1 MIDTRYGLLPTIQY
15 CDGTH
20 IVYTTESTVEVEVC
34 VESNHLVVGR
44 AADVLYTRL
53 LILRVMI
60 VQGNDDI
67 LTIVLS
73 PSRLVSSILV
83 VEGGRVAGSIVDSDL
98 CMEAQTLQQCSKVNI
113 HTSVELE
120 LTTGPRVVT
129 CRIHISDHVGPVC
142 LCSTT
147 TQETTID
154 DVIGC
159 SNHSQG
165 SSSVLIQI
173 TQRNQRTD
181 TVRTHGGSLLPEIS
195 TIGTAGVVVS
205 GIGIH
210 ESINE
215 AVDLHIHITTDV
227 ETVNEVI
234 LCLTEVTEVTLTIVA
249 DVGIEFSALV
259 TTLYLCRDIGTVIG
273 LLDKLRRV
281 EVHIRI
287 TIGIIT

>member
-53 LILRVMI
+53 LILRLMI

-83 VEGGRVAGSIVDSDL
+83 VEGGRVAGSIVDGNL
-98 CMEAQTLQQCSKVNI
+98 CMEGQTFQQCAKVNI

-120 LTTGPRVVT
+120 LTTGPSVVT
-129 CRIHISDHVGPVC
+129 SRIHIRDHVGLVC
-142 LCSTT
+142 LSSTT
-147 TQETTID
+147 TQETAID
-154 DVIGC
+154 NVIGC

-173 TQRNQRTD
+173 AQRNQWAD
-181 TVRTHGGSLLPEIS
+181 TVRTHGSSLLPEIS
-195 TIGTAGVVVS
+195 TIGTTRVVEG

-210 ESINE
+210 ESTDE
-215 AVDLHIHITTDV
+215 VVDLHVHITTYV
-227 ETVNEVI
+227 ETVNEVA
-234 LCLTEVTEVTLTIVA
+234 LCLTEVTEVTLTIVT
-249 DVGIEFSALV
+249 DIGIELSSLV
-259 TTLYLCRDIGTVIG
+259 TTLNLCRDIGTVVG

-281 EVHIRI
+281 EVHVRI